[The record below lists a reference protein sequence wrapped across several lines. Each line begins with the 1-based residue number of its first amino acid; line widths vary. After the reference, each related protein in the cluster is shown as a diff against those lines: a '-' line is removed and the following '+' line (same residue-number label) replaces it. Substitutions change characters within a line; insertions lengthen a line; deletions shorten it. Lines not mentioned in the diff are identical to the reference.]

1 MHVYMFWRG
10 FWQLFFTMI
19 VIPYKVTMEGTFKVE
34 LPPKE
39 AEFDG
44 QPPTQIFCYPQKQF
58 FLFPI

>member
-1 MHVYMFWRG
+1 MFICFG
-10 FWQLFFTMI
+10 GVFGNFFFTMI
-19 VIPYKVTMEGTFKVE
+19 VIPDKVTMEGTFKVE

-58 FLFPI
+58 LAHPS